1 MLDRVLYGDVTMFN
15 LITAVVVFI
24 FSLVF
29 SKLVVFYL
37 KRSLKDKINAE
48 HLEIITKVLFYGI
61 ILVAILW
68 ILPTIGVELSGLL
81 VAGGI
86 VGLAIGFASQ
96 SIVGNLISGL
106 FLMGERPVKTGDL
119 VDIDGNFGI
128 VEDIHI
134 ISTVIRTLDGI
145 YVRVPNETV
154 FTSSINNYSSHV
166 ARRFAYE
173 IGIRYSDDADRAV
186 QIIRGVID
194 EHPLA
199 LVRPAPHVFVDNLGD
214 NSVNIIVRVWAPTSE
229 WYGVKMELLW
239 KMKQAIEAQGI
250 QVPFPQRVVWY
261 GAEENDAGEISE
273 EGMPP
278 R

>member
-1 MLDRVLYGDVTMFN
+1 MLDRVLYGDVTLLN
-15 LITAVVVFI
+15 LVTAMVVFV
-24 FSLVF
+24 FSMVF

-37 KRSLKDKINAE
+37 KRSLKDKIDAE

-61 ILVAILW
+61 ILLAILW
-68 ILPTIGVELSGLL
+68 ILPTIGVEFSSLL

-106 FLMGERPVKTGDL
+106 FLMGERPVKKGDL
-119 VDIDGNFGI
+119 VEIDDNFGF

-154 FTSSINNYSSHV
+154 FTSSINNYSSHA

-173 IGIRYSDDADRAV
+173 IGIRYSDDADKAV
-186 QIIRGVID
+186 QIIRDVID
-194 EHPLA
+194 EHPLT
-199 LVRPAPHVFVDNLGD
+199 LVHPAPHVFVDNLGD
-214 NSVNIIVRVWAPTSE
+214 NSVNIIVRIWAPTSE

-261 GAEENDAGEISE
+261 GADEKKAEVINEEE
-273 EGMPP
+273 MPSK
-278 R
+278 